1 MKEFLELFIPKKDN
15 SIISL
20 LRKKISSQHT
30 RIEKLEEKYKIQM
43 KKQKKQRKF
52 KLAKKQRKI
61 KKMEMDKKE
70 NLETAKEQ
78 KEENVNV
85 ELANTNM
92 NTKEN
97 RDVKKLK
104 RRINRFEK
112 IIMELKYEISKHHIS
127 FYGMERVNDEF
138 EENDE

>member
-15 SIISL
+15 SIISF

-43 KKQKKQRKF
+43 KKQKKQRKM
-52 KLAKKQRKI
+52 KLAKKQREI
-61 KKMEMDKKE
+61 KKMEMEKK
-70 NLETAKEQ
+70 
-78 KEENVNV
+78 ENVNV
-85 ELANTNM
+85 ELANTNTNTNT

-112 IIMELKYEISKHHIS
+112 IIMDLKHEISKHHIT